1 MVVEP
6 VAADPK
12 TLGLPAKVPEHLR
25 EPVPKHYHF
34 IFCQRCHFFTKLA
47 VPSMYAIVDIET
59 TGGYAAAN
67 GITEISIQVFDG
79 EKVVDKFESLIN
91 PGQPIPPYIAAMTG
105 ITDDMV
111 ADAPPFEEVAST
123 VYNLLTD
130 KIFVAHNV
138 NFDYSF
144 VKSHLDECGF
154 SLDVK
159 KLCTVR
165 LSRKLVPGF
174 PSYSLGKLCHSLG
187 IRINNHHR
195 AGGDTEATV
204 KIFKQLLEKDKE
216 NFIQKSLQRNSKEFI
231 LPPNVPK
238 QHFDQLP
245 YTPGVYYFHD
255 EKGKIIYV
263 GKARNVRYRVNS
275 HFSNNSKARQKQNF
289 LRNTYS
295 ISHQPCATELMACI
309 LESTEIKKL
318 WPIFNYS
325 QKGWE
330 DVYGI
335 FAYEDQNGYMRL
347 AIEKN
352 KKQLESVCT
361 IHNMLEGH
369 SILRKIIK
377 EFQLCPKLCFLQT
390 SHDKCEAMKEGNCYG
405 ACEQD
410 EDAAEYNAR
419 VAAAIESLRA
429 KPSFAIVE
437 GGLNG
442 DDQSCVLVVK
452 GKFYGMG
459 YLPADVQIMDIETLK
474 DHLTPYKENNYIS
487 NLVNNYAVRFPQKVK
502 MFDAETVQSRTPA

>member
-1 MVVEP
+1 
-6 VAADPK
+6 
-12 TLGLPAKVPEHLR
+12 
-25 EPVPKHYHF
+25 
-34 IFCQRCHFFTKLA
+34 
-47 VPSMYAIVDIET
+47 MYAIVDIET
-59 TGGYAAAN
+59 TGGYAAAH
-67 GITEISIQVFDG
+67 GITEISIHVFDG
-79 EKVVDKFESLIN
+79 NKVIEKFETLIN
-91 PGQPIPPYIAAMTG
+91 PGLPIPRYIQAMTG
-105 ITDDMV
+105 ITDEMV
-111 ADAPPFEEVAST
+111 ANAPAFEDVATSI
-123 VYNLLTD
+123 YNLLHD

-138 NFDYSF
+138 NFDFSF
-144 VKSHLDECGF
+144 VKGHLEEHGF

-165 LSRKLVPGF
+165 LSRKIFPGF

-187 IRINNHHR
+187 IKIQNQHR

-204 KIFKQLLEKDKE
+204 KVFIQLLKKDKE
-216 NFIQKSLQRNSKEFI
+216 FIEKSLQRNSKEFI

-238 QHFDQLP
+238 DHFDKLP

-275 HFSNNSKARQKQNF
+275 HFSNNSQARQKQNF
-289 LRNTYS
+289 LRYTHS

-352 KKQLESVCT
+352 KKLLPPVCT
-361 IHNMLEGH
+361 FHRIVEGH
-369 SILRKIIK
+369 DTLRKIIK
-377 EFQLCPKLCFLQT
+377 QFNLCPKLCFMQT
-390 SHDKCEAMKEGNCYG
+390 GHEKCEGIKEGYCYG
-405 ACEQD
+405 ACEQQ
-410 EDAAEYNAR
+410 EDSTQYNYR
-419 VAAAIESLRA
+419 VLEAIESLQT
-429 KPSFAIVE
+429 KSSFAIIE
-437 GGLNG
+437 NGLNA
-442 DDQSCVLVVK
+442 DEQSCILVLK

-459 YLPADVQIMDIETLK
+459 YLPVDIQITEPETLRSFV
-474 DHLTPYKENNYIS
+474 TPYKENNYIS
-487 NLVNNYAVRFPQKVK
+487 NLIHSYAVKFPGKVRV
-502 MFDAETVQSRTPA
+502 FETEAVQSSH